1 MKRNILLGVC
11 GGIAAYKSAE
21 LVRLLQREG
30 FEVRVMMSEAA
41 IGFVTPLTFQA
52 LSGHPVA
59 TALLDADQESAMGHI
74 RLARWADQILIA
86 PATANFMARLA
97 HGLADD
103 ILTAVCL
110 ATQAPLALAPAMNT
124 AMWLN
129 PATQA
134 NREILESRGIRL
146 LGPGQGELACGEFG
160 EGRMLEPGRLAAELG
175 ELFQTGPLRGRKVL
189 LTAGP
194 TREPLDPVRFI
205 SNRSSGKM
213 GYALAEA
220 LQAAGASVTLVSGP
234 VALTPPRGVGLVR
247 VETAL
252 QMCEAVFACIDHTP
266 PDLFI
271 ACAAVADY
279 RPAEVA
285 AGKIK
290 KNGANMTLSLTRNPD
305 ILTEV
310 AALPAGRRPYCVG
323 FAAETGDIRRLG
335 EEKLRRKGA
344 DLLAANRVG
353 GDQGGF
359 EDDNNA
365 LTLLWRDGQAELPMM
380 PKRELAAALVSF
392 IEERFFAC
400 NPSS

>member
-1 MKRNILLGVC
+1 MMT
-11 GGIAAYKSAE
+11 AAAT
-21 LVRLLQREG
+21 R
-30 FEVRVMMSEAA
+30 
-41 IGFVTPLTFQA
+41 FVGSLTFQA

-59 TALLDADQESAMGHI
+59 TDLLDAGQESAMGHI
-74 RLARWADQILIA
+74 HLARWADRILIA
-86 PATANFMARLA
+86 PATANFMARLTQ
-97 HGLADD
+97 GMVDD

-110 ATQAPLALAPAMNT
+110 AARAPPVLVPAMNS

-134 NREILESRGIRL
+134 NREIIESRGIRL
-146 LGPGQGELACGEFG
+146 LGPGRGELACGESG
-160 EGRMLEPGRLAAELG
+160 EGRMLEPEEILNRLRELSP
-175 ELFQTGPLRGRKVL
+175 TGPLQGRSALV
-189 LTAGP
+189 TAGP

-234 VALTPPRGVGLVR
+234 VSLAPPPGVERVR

-252 QMCEAVFACIDHTP
+252 EMYDAVFARIDQAP
-266 PDLFI
+266 LDLFV

-279 RPAEVA
+279 RPAEVS

-290 KNGANMTLSLTRNPD
+290 KNDANMTLSLTRNPD

-310 AALPAGRRPYCVG
+310 AALPADRRPCCVG

-344 DLLAANRVG
+344 DLLAANLVG
-353 GDQGGF
+353 GTQGGF

-365 LTLLWRDGQAELPMM
+365 LTLLWHDGQAEKRCGDAPVADLRMDLPMM

-392 IEERFFAC
+392 IEEHFFAC